1 MVPSKRSLRAL
12 LAVLVLLSAG
22 AVAASYATAQPN
34 ISETRAAAD
43 ADPRGSPVSTV
54 APDTGSGTGP
64 ISGPDTGSGTTPA
77 GTESGPTTSGTA
89 APSLQSRANRTRLDP
104 GDDVGNVT
112 VVATQGFYVSD
123 ERAELVAFSEAGEV
137 LYYDDTYRVYFDVD
151 PVPGERHTVEYVA
164 SRHLDGAD
172 CAPVDTERCTYNV
185 FRRVNLTTGVDHE
198 VYGEVTPQIVSGR
211 WHDVDRVNETHIAIA
226 DIVRDSVRIVD
237 TRTNETTW
245 EWHANRTFNRSE
257 GGQSGDWTHV
267 NDVEVLADGRV
278 MASVRNMDQVVFIDP
293 GEGVDGNW
301 TLGAEDDY
309 SILYEQH
316 NPDYIPPEAGGPAV
330 LVADSENS
338 RVLEY
343 RRVDPETG
351 DPTTGPDGEWRRSWG
366 WRDSR
371 VQWPRDADRLP
382 STNTLVTDTHG
393 DRVAE
398 VAPNGTVVW
407 SVTVGMPY
415 EAERLGTGDEST
427 GGPSMTSVREAN
439 VTADGGGALSV
450 IAWVTGGDATRVVL
464 SPDDGPVDLVW
475 VTLKELVPS
484 LPVNGILF
492 AGPSWL
498 RFHDVVFGGL
508 ALVAAT
514 AWGGL
519 ELRWAG
525 LGLRRW
531 TGRLRRRLRDA

>member
-1 MVPSKRSLRAL
+1 MAPSKRSLRAL
-12 LAVLVLLSAG
+12 LAVVVLLSAG
-22 AVAASYATAQPN
+22 AVASSYATAQPN
-34 ISETRAAAD
+34 IAERQGAAD
-43 ADPRGSPVSTV
+43 GGSGGPPASTV
-54 APDTGSGTGP
+54 APGLGTGP
-64 ISGPDTGSGTTPA
+64 DESAGYGDGTPA
-77 GTESGPTTSGTA
+77 GDDTGTTATPEDEP
-89 APSLQSRANRTRLDP
+89 PSLQTRANRTRLDP

-112 VVATQGFYVSD
+112 VVATQGFYVSN
-123 ERAELVAFSEAGEV
+123 EQAELVAFSEAGEV

-151 PVPGERHTVEYVA
+151 PVPGERSTVEYVA
-164 SRHLDGAD
+164 SRHLNGAD
-172 CAPVDTERCTYNV
+172 CASVGTERCTYNV
-185 FRRVNLTTGVDHE
+185 FRRVNLTTGVDRE

-211 WHDVDRVNETHIAIA
+211 WHDIDRVNETHLAIA
-226 DIVRDSVRIVD
+226 DIVRDSVRVVD

-245 EWHANRTFNRSE
+245 EWHANQTFDPSA
-257 GGQSGDWTHV
+257 GGQPGDWTHV
-267 NDVEVLADGRV
+267 NDVEVLADGRI
-278 MASVRNMDQVVFIDP
+278 MASVRNMDQVVFVEP
-293 GEGVDGNW
+293 GEGVEENW
-301 TLGAEDDY
+301 TLGGEDDY

-316 NPDYIPPEAGGPAV
+316 NPDYIPPSEGGPAI

-343 RRVDPETG
+343 QRVDPETG
-351 DPTTGPDGEWRRSWG
+351 EPTTGPDGEWRRTWG

-415 EAERLGTGDEST
+415 EAERLGTGDESAGGQSMARIREGNAST
-427 GGPSMTSVREAN
+427 GSGGP
-439 VTADGGGALSV
+439 LSLV
-450 IAWVTGGDATRVVL
+450 AWVTGGDATRVVL
-464 SPDDGPVDLVW
+464 PPDDGPVDLVW
-475 VTLKELVPS
+475 LTLKELVPS
-484 LPVNGILF
+484 LAVNGILF

-498 RFHDVVFGGL
+498 RFHDVVFGGAALL
-508 ALVAAT
+508 AGLTWV
-514 AWGGL
+514 GL

-531 TGRLRRRLRDA
+531 TGRLRRRLG

>member
-1 MVPSKRSLRAL
+1 MAPSKRSLRVL
-12 LAVLVLLSAG
+12 LAVVVLLSAG
-22 AVAASYATAQPN
+22 AVATSYATAQPN
-34 ISETRAAAD
+34 IAD
-43 ADPRGSPVSTV
+43 RQTVAGTDSGGDPVSTA
-54 APDTGSGTGP
+54 APGAGSGP
-64 ISGPDTGSGTTPA
+64 ISGPESAPSTTGD
-77 GTESGPTTSGTA
+77 GPTATATSGSA
-89 APSLQSRANRTRLDP
+89 SPSLQARANRTRLDP
-104 GDDVGNVT
+104 DDVGNVT

-123 ERAELVAFSEAGEV
+123 EQAELVAFSEAGEV
-137 LYYDDTYRVYFDVD
+137 LYYDDGYRVYFDVD
-151 PVPGERHTVEYVA
+151 PVPGTQSTVEYVA

-172 CAPVDTERCTYNV
+172 CATVRTDRCTYNV
-185 FRRVNLTTGVDHE
+185 VRRANLTTGVDRE

-211 WHDVDRVNETHIAIA
+211 WHDVDRVNETHLAIA

-245 EWHANRTFNRSE
+245 EWHANRTFDRSE
-257 GGQSGDWTHV
+257 GGQPGDWTHL
-267 NDVEVLADGRV
+267 NDVEVLADGRI
-278 MASVRNMDQVVFIDP
+278 MASPRNMDQVVFIEP
-293 GEGVDGNW
+293 GEGVEENW

-316 NPDYIPPEAGGPAV
+316 NPDYIPPSEGGPAV
-330 LVADSENS
+330 VVADSENS

-343 RRVDPETG
+343 QRVDPETG
-351 DPTTGPDGEWRRSWG
+351 DPTTGPDGEWRRTWG

-415 EAERLGTGDEST
+415 EAERLGTGGEST
-427 GGPSMTSVREAN
+427 GGQSMTAIREAN
-439 VTADGGGALSV
+439 TTAGSGGPLSL
-450 IAWVTGGDATRVVL
+450 IAWATGGDATRVVL
-464 SPDDGPVDLVW
+464 PPDDGPVDLVW

-508 ALVAAT
+508 ALVGT
-514 AWGGL
+514 LAWAGL